1 MVDLELAMYVGWPQT
16 CASASFMLGLKV
28 CATHLPP
35 LSLEMSLRELLHYLK
50 HFCIMMGFI

>member
-16 CASASFMLGLKV
+16 CASASLVLGLKV
-28 CATHLPP
+28 CAAHLPP
-35 LSLEMSLRELLHYLK
+35 PPAEMSLRELLYYLK